1 MSRVAKEEEGNLFH
15 LNKDIF
21 TNSPKKLIL
30 NGIFF
35 IVNILFPDG
44 FWDMSN
50 LVTNYKVHFLN
61 PKLQFVPGQKL
72 SLPD

>member
-35 IVNILFPDG
+35 IVNILFSG
-44 FWDMSN
+44 WV
-50 LVTNYKVHFLN
+50 LGYE
-61 PKLQFVPGQKL
+61 
-72 SLPD
+72 